1 MTSPTNPLP
10 ERMRR
15 YRVEAE
21 LRETPDLH
29 QLAQLFI
36 AMALARA
43 ENDHAA
49 QVTTSTTPAP
59 GHGDE
64 VDSTTQEAND

>member
-1 MTSPTNPLP
+1 MTRPARMAGAPP
-10 ERMRR
+10 ARMRN

-36 AMALARA
+36 GIALRRA
-43 ENDHAA
+43 EHERLTQDAP
-49 QVTTSTTPAP
+49 STTAP
-59 GHGDE
+59 SPVDTGE
-64 VDSTTQEAND
+64 VESHL

>member
-1 MTSPTNPLP
+1 MTRPARTAGALP
-10 ERMRR
+10 ARMRN

-36 AMALARA
+36 GMALRRA
-43 ENDHAA
+43 EHERLTQGAP
-49 QVTTSTTPAP
+49 STTAP
-59 GHGDE
+59 DSGDSGE
-64 VDSTTQEAND
+64 VESHT